1 MANFNSI
8 DRAAAINPKSAF
20 PLDARSYFE
29 NKTLEEV
36 TEIIKGAKEAGST
49 ESVYYIG
56 QIITIVNNG
65 ISNAYQIT
73 PNDISS
79 TTGEVQSCKLKNLGG
94 VENGDGKV
102 KLVYDDRISAL
113 KFEFT

>member
-1 MANFNSI
+1 MATFNSI
-8 DRAAAINPKSAF
+8 DRVAAINPKSAF

-36 TEIIKGAKEAGST
+36 TNIIKNAKEAGST
-49 ESVYYIG
+49 DSVYYIG

-65 ISNAYQIT
+65 VSNAYQIT
-73 PNDISS
+73 PDVISS
-79 TTGEVQSCKLKNLGG
+79 AGVVQSCKLKNLGG

-102 KLVYDDRISAL
+102 KLVYDDTLAAL
-113 KFEFT
+113 KFVFT